1 MTVATRSVTSVT
13 VGDET
18 LGYCLS
24 ASSEFALVGGEMR
37 GSPEKEIGEEI
48 GLTIGGDFT

>member
-1 MTVATRSVTSVT
+1 MTVATRSVT

-24 ASSEFALVGGEMR
+24 ASSKFALVRGEMR